1 MIIQQCC
8 SCVEKGKNAYCNNC
22 VKSGDYYD
30 IYKYAEDSNNRFNK
44 GEKIGIIKAYSW
56 HDAIEHIK
64 DSFFHNRN
72 ENLNINCEKD
82 FAYLEEK
89 HEPIIGE
96 HRNKVEA
103 PFGVAIY
110 LNTKANGSGSLS
122 SPNFWDLTVTASN
135 NRNDKAELSGSAHIE
150 QQ

>member
-1 MIIQQCC
+1 MIIQQCF

-30 IYKYAEDSNNRFNK
+30 ICKYAVHNNNRFNK
-44 GEKIGIIKAYSW
+44 GEKIGIIKAYSS

-64 DSFFHNRN
+64 DNFFDNRN
-72 ENLNINCEKD
+72 ENVNINCEKD

-96 HRNKVEA
+96 HRNKGENLLG
-103 PFGVAIY
+103 FAIY
-110 LNTKANGSGSLS
+110 LNTKRSESGSLS
-122 SPNFWDLTVTASN
+122 SLNFWDLTATASKKN
-135 NRNDKAELSGSAHIE
+135 NDMA
-150 QQ
+150 

>member
-1 MIIQQCC
+1 MSLCFRRNALGFQILP
-8 SCVEKGKNAYCNNC
+8 KNA
-22 VKSGDYYD
+22 VDD
-30 IYKYAEDSNNRFNK
+30 NNRFNR

-64 DSFFHNRN
+64 DNFFHNRN

-89 HEPIIGE
+89 HESIIGDNRDKGE
-96 HRNKVEA
+96 NL
-103 PFGVAIY
+103 FGFAIY
-110 LNTKANGSGSLS
+110 LNTKGSLS
-122 SPNFWDLTVTASN
+122 SPSYWDLTATDCN
-135 NRNDKAELSGSAHIE
+135 NHNDRDELSDSAHMD